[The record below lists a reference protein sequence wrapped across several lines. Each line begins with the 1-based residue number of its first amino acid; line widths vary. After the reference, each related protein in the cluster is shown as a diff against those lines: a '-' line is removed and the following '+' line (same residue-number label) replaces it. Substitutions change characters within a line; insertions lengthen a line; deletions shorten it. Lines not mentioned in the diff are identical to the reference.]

1 MNIAPTL
8 NAAIAPGTPSINRNE
23 VPTTFRQAAMA
34 KEPAGNAALKALPET
49 AVATQEKQ
57 DEAVKKLNEFVA
69 ITKNAL
75 EFSIDED
82 SGRQLVKL
90 IDTETKEI
98 IRQFPTEEALQIAK
112 ALDKFQG
119 LLIHNKA

>member
-1 MNIAPTL
+1 MNIAPTS
-8 NAAIAPGTPSINRNE
+8 NAAITPGNPSINRNE
-23 VPTTFRQAAMA
+23 VPTTFRQAAMPR
-34 KEPAGNAALKALPET
+34 ESAGNEALKAPLE
-49 AVATQEKQ
+49 AGAATQEKQ